1 MQNPNNVKSSIE
13 LKSNRDVEALPKS
26 IIIKTI
32 VTVNAIAVCAFPLK
46 PGNAIDLLNKKM
58 AIESRSN
65 MDINIYPTKHIRCEN
80 GKVIPETENFED
92 WNTSVTIG
100 ISNTEPTVNIKF
112 QQIINDLEEENAML
126 KRRLEK
132 SLPVHA
138 ISYIALNS
146 VLLTLSVTLLILRF
160 AYGVYTVD
168 PYYLICMLIISIT
181 LLGTAVV
188 SLKDWKKF
196 LNETK
201 RTR

>member
-1 MQNPNNVKSSIE
+1 
-13 LKSNRDVEALPKS
+13 
-26 IIIKTI
+26 
-32 VTVNAIAVCAFPLK
+32 
-46 PGNAIDLLNKKM
+46 
-58 AIESRSN
+58 

-80 GKVIPETENFED
+80 GKVISETENFED
-92 WNTSVTIG
+92 GNTSVTIG

>member
-1 MQNPNNVKSSIE
+1 
-13 LKSNRDVEALPKS
+13 
-26 IIIKTI
+26 
-32 VTVNAIAVCAFPLK
+32 
-46 PGNAIDLLNKKM
+46 
-58 AIESRSN
+58 
-65 MDINIYPTKHIRCEN
+65 
-80 GKVIPETENFED
+80 
-92 WNTSVTIG
+92 
-100 ISNTEPTVNIKF
+100 
-112 QQIINDLEEENAML
+112 ML

-181 LLGTAVV
+181 LLDTAVV